1 MGFFGCGISWVGISV
16 HNYGHV
22 NFLLSTF
29 ITLIFV
35 LYLALFTALCTIVFC
50 KFNQRHFRLLS
61 GFLFSSLWVLCEYL
75 RAHLLTGF
83 PWLLLGFSQINTP
96 FKFYLPF
103 IGVYGVSFLV
113 CLSATLCVY
122 IAHSYAY
129 KRMIYTFFLVGLYLG
144 GLSLQ
149 TLPSIHQSDKPISVG
164 VIQANLSMRDKWNE
178 ALFEQLLYRYQHE
191 TQKLLGTQLIV
202 LPESALPIP
211 ADYIHDYLDNLQRS
225 AKTAGSAILFGIP
238 HRMHHQ
244 TSPAYFNAL
253 MSLGTANGL
262 YLKQHLVPFG
272 EYIPNSLKRM
282 SKLLG
287 IPMANLMPGAS
298 QQSPVYVQHHPI
310 ASLICYELAHSQI
323 LRAQLPKA
331 EWIVTISDNGWF
343 GHSLASYQQLQMAQ
357 ALSLASARY
366 QVVANNDGLS
376 SVINAQGTLIDSLPA
391 FKAGV
396 LKSTLYPMSGS
407 TLWVRWGDTP
417 VIIAALFFIVLSLVV

>member
-1 MGFFGCGISWVGISV
+1 MIDFHTLMFTQLLFMFIFQRLKPYIGYFILGLIMPLGFAPFHLSGLIVVVMALFYHQLSHQSLRNPALIGLSFGMGFFGCGISWVGISV

-178 ALFEQLLYRYQHE
+178 ALFEQLLYRYQ
-191 TQKLLGTQLIV
+191 
-202 LPESALPIP
+202 
-211 ADYIHDYLDNLQRS
+211 
-225 AKTAGSAILFGIP
+225 
-238 HRMHHQ
+238 
-244 TSPAYFNAL
+244 
-253 MSLGTANGL
+253 
-262 YLKQHLVPFG
+262 
-272 EYIPNSLKRM
+272 
-282 SKLLG
+282 
-287 IPMANLMPGAS
+287 
-298 QQSPVYVQHHPI
+298 QS
-310 ASLICYELAHSQI
+310 
-323 LRAQLPKA
+323 
-331 EWIVTISDNGWF
+331 
-343 GHSLASYQQLQMAQ
+343 
-357 ALSLASARY
+357 
-366 QVVANNDGLS
+366 
-376 SVINAQGTLIDSLPA
+376 
-391 FKAGV
+391 
-396 LKSTLYPMSGS
+396 
-407 TLWVRWGDTP
+407 
-417 VIIAALFFIVLSLVV
+417 